1 MVKSQSNEAQLL
13 ICATKESIPQALF
26 PLIHKS
32 FVRAL
37 NSSDTFKI
45 AFSGGSL
52 PSFLTELSRSFLTAG
67 ISPQWDKW
75 HIILADERVV
85 PSTHEDSNMKALL
98 DSFLQD
104 IPIPKNQ
111 IYGIDE
117 DLLEESTEK
126 IATEYHNKVFSPFL
140 QREDSQEK
148 YILLDCALLGLGPD
162 GHTCSLFPD
171 HELLNEGDL
180 YIAGIDDSPKL
191 PPKRIT
197 LTLKTLNNHTR
208 DVIFVGAGPSKS
220 PILCGIFETVTFE
233 KNSTLNADQRD
244 CKVILKDVKDCYPC
258 GMVRPK
264 EGNLY
269 YITDSDGAE
278 LLDMKPFICS
288 SL

>member
-1 MVKSQSNEAQLL
+1 M
-13 ICATKESIPQALF
+13 
-26 PLIHKS
+26 HKS
-32 FVRAL
+32 FVKAL

-52 PSFLTELSRSFLTAG
+52 PSFLTELSRSFLAAG
-67 ISPQWDKW
+67 IPPQWNKW

-104 IPIPKNQ
+104 IPIPKHQ

-117 DLLEESTEK
+117 ELLEESTEK
-126 IATEYHNKVFSPFL
+126 IATEYHNKVFSPL
-140 QREDSQEK
+140 LNQEDSQERN
-148 YILLDCALLGLGPD
+148 ILLDCALLGLGPD

-197 LTLKTLNNHTR
+197 LTLKTLNDHVR
-208 DVIFVGAGPSKS
+208 DIIFVGAGASKS
-220 PILCGIFETVTFE
+220 PILDGIFETVTFE
-233 KNSTLNADQRD
+233 KNSTLNTDQRD
-244 CKVILKDVKDCYPC
+244 CNVILKDVKDCYPC

-264 EGNLY
+264 HGNLY
-269 YITDSDGAE
+269 YITDSEGAE
-278 LLDMKPFICS
+278 LLDIKPSSICS
-288 SL
+288 CSCL